1 MRRVIEKSSSSFS
14 RRKYVARSTT
24 ESKSTNVEATQKRN
38 AINGRWAFMATNKT
52 HESDIL
58 RSEQCRKL

>member
-14 RRKYVARSTT
+14 RRKYVARST